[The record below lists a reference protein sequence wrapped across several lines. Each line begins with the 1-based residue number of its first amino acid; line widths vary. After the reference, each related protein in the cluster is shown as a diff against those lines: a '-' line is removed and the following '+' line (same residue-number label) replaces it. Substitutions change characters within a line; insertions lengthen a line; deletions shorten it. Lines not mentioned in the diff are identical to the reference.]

1 MAYSIKLVQNAISD
15 IEKMYNLPI
24 LDRRLTLAHIIED
37 PLTTIGKPIV
47 AQHLITLAKAN
58 GIDETDPV
66 VMALQDAKDYLEKSE
81 RWK

>member
-1 MAYSIKLVQNAISD
+1 MAYSIKLVQKAISD
-15 IEKMYNLPI
+15 IEHNYALPVN
-24 LDRRLTLAHIIED
+24 DRGLTLARILED
-37 PLTTIGKPIV
+37 PLATIGKPIV